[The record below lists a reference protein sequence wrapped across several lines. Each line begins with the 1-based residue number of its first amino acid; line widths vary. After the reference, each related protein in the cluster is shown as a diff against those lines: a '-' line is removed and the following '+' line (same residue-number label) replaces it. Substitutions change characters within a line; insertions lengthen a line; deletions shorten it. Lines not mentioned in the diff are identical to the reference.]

1 MSSIRHLIHGLTRDI
16 GFPVRR
22 LLPAAAARTV
32 GPFVFFDHMGPVEF
46 DSNTTEGDVRPHPH
60 IGLATVT
67 YLFSG
72 AMVHRDSLGVV
83 QRITPGAV
91 NWMSAGRGIV
101 HSERLP
107 GLQMWVA
114 LPQQQEQGDPSFE
127 HYPAEVMPTITLAG
141 ASLHLLVGSAFGH
154 TSPVKT
160 SSATLYLSGQLQ
172 AGAGITVPADY
183 SERAVYVVKGNASI
197 DGEAL
202 ETGVLAVLEPGLEVR
217 LQAQED
223 TLFMVLGG
231 EPLDGPRFVS
241 WNFVASSTE
250 LLNTSSWRSATLGT
264 PNLACTISPCRQQ
277 IETNQAGAWRW
288 STTSRGVDRHQ
299 EVEGSSGKCV

>member
-107 GLQMWVA
+107 DDIRDGKVPVHGLQMWVA

-241 WNFVASSTE
+241 WNFVASSKE
-250 LLNTSSWRSATLGT
+250 LIESART
-264 PNLACTISPCRQQ
+264 
-277 IETNQAGAWRW
+277 AWR
-288 STTSRGVDRHQ
+288 TQDREKFPVVPG
-299 EVEGSSGKCV
+299 EVEWIPLPEK